1 MLPSKTKSMLEAW
14 LEQLPKL
21 IKVVTPE
28 NLTVPRDPDS
38 LIRWTFA
45 IRFSQFE
52 GVVGELMV
60 KSNNSNPV
68 IHGKSRGY
76 EASGELW

>member
-28 NLTVPRDPDS
+28 NLAVPQNPYS

-45 IRFSQFE
+45 LRFRNLRVLLVSYGEIKQF
-52 GVVGELMV
+52 
-60 KSNNSNPV
+60 KPSDS
-68 IHGKSRGY
+68 
-76 EASGELW
+76 